1 MIRDETFS
9 RKDLPR
15 ELEIQV
21 LAFMRLEWG
30 NALFRGEDRFRDRLW
45 DYADAVHFVRTAANL
60 LISHAEVLSVVAI
73 GDDREINLAGVSG
86 VMTYPPF
93 RQQGHASAVMRRV
106 GEHILASDAV
116 AGLLF
121 TDHDLETFYSRLG
134 WHGVDRGRIVVQSRE
149 PEDLVMSFGDEAGLP
164 NVVQLDWQW

>member
-15 ELEIQV
+15 ELEIQI

-30 NALFRGEDRFRDRLW
+30 NALFRGEDRFRDGLW
-45 DYADAVHFVRTAANL
+45 DHADAVHFVRIAGNL
-60 LISHAEVLSVVAI
+60 LISHAQVLNVVAI
-73 GDDREINLAGVSG
+73 GDDREMNLAGASA

-93 RQQGHASAVMRRV
+93 RQQGHASAVMRRL
-106 GEHILASDAV
+106 GEHILASDVV

-121 TDHDLETFYSRLG
+121 TDQDLETFYSRLG
-134 WHGVDRGRIVVQSRE
+134 WHSVNVGRILVQGRE
-149 PEDLVMSFGDEAGLP
+149 PEDLVMSLGDEAGLP
-164 NVVQLDWQW
+164 NIVRLDWQW

>member
-9 RKDLPR
+9 QKDLPR

-30 NALFRGEDRFRDRLW
+30 NALFAGEDRFRDRLW
-45 DYADAVHFVRTAANL
+45 DHADAVHFVRTAGNL
-60 LISHAEVLSVVAI
+60 LISHAQVLNVVAI
-73 GDDREINLAGVSG
+73 GDDLEINLAGVSA

-93 RQQGHASAVMRRV
+93 RQQGHSSAVMRRV
-106 GEHILASDAV
+106 GEHILASDVV

-121 TDHDLETFYSRLG
+121 TDQDLETFYSRLG
-134 WHGVDRGRIVVQSRE
+134 WRSVNVGRILVQSRE
-149 PEDLVMSFGDEAGLP
+149 PEDLVMLFGDEAGLP
-164 NVVQLDWQW
+164 NIVQLDWQW